1 MKPRRFLLSYL
12 TRLMLATG
20 SSLALLLLSTAVL
33 WAAPTTSSIPLD
45 FAPGVLTT
53 DSVNNR
59 IYVVDQGNLQIR
71 VIDGATGSLLP
82 NSFSADIPLG
92 GILAVD
98 GVRHRLFVSYL
109 CSGCPGY
116 VVQVFDIDTY
126 QEVSRVSLAN
136 GAAGMVIN
144 PDNGRL
150 YVAIEGSREVWVLYP
165 DNAGGY
171 SLGNIIT
178 GFGDKPNGVTYDRL
192 HQRLYVSIHHANEVA
207 VVDTSTETLINTV
220 PVLAG
225 NPMSVAVNPNNRHV
239 YVGQNLGNRI
249 SVVDGATETA
259 LPDISVG
266 DGPVLVD
273 VDPTTSRVFVG
284 LREAQSVGIVD
295 GNTDT
300 FLSPLLPIYGAPIS
314 VSVNTIDH
322 CAYVSVNSYIGQ
334 KSIFKVCDDM
344 QGPRLARWEPTT
356 ALPKP
361 SAVAGLTGKELT
373 IVNGR
378 AYVFEG
384 QNATGSKLLT
394 NVYFSAINA
403 DGSLGPWAPTTPLP
417 KPYFDY
423 ATVAIGNH
431 VYLITGANGSMDVYY
446 APIFADGSV
455 GQWIPTVP
463 LDPSRQ
469 TFAAA
474 AYGNFLY
481 VSGGNSGGTID
492 RVTYT
497 SVNPDGSLNPWQ
509 NTTALPEPIQSHTMV
524 ATRGRL
530 YVVAPSNR
538 VYYAAIQPDG
548 TVGPWTATSPLP
560 APMYGYSSF
569 ELNGYLYTVGGNLG
583 TSYYAEI
590 LADGSLA
597 AWQPTTA
604 LPATRL
610 YTRAGAY
617 KNFVYVAGG
626 YDGTIFFKSVF
637 YSRLAAKVGGSVS
650 GLQISTESCVN
661 NTTMQTVNMAN
672 PTPVWNCEAAG
683 LAVNSKDSIRMTVTG
698 SADRS
703 ASVGGSATGLLLTS
717 VRCINDTTRQ
727 ALTIDMKNLP
737 PAWNCEAAGLQVNAR
752 DSIRMNINGSA
763 E

>member
-1 MKPRRFLLSYL
+1 
-12 TRLMLATG
+12 
-20 SSLALLLLSTAVL
+20 
-33 WAAPTTSSIPLD
+33 
-45 FAPGVLTT
+45 
-53 DSVNNR
+53 
-59 IYVVDQGNLQIR
+59 
-71 VIDGATGSLLP
+71 
-82 NSFSADIPLG
+82 
-92 GILAVD
+92 
-98 GVRHRLFVSYL
+98 
-109 CSGCPGY
+109 
-116 VVQVFDIDTY
+116 
-126 QEVSRVSLAN
+126 
-136 GAAGMVIN
+136 
-144 PDNGRL
+144 
-150 YVAIEGSREVWVLYP
+150 
-165 DNAGGY
+165 
-171 SLGNIIT
+171 
-178 GFGDKPNGVTYDRL
+178 
-192 HQRLYVSIHHANEVA
+192 
-207 VVDTSTETLINTV
+207 
-220 PVLAG
+220 
-225 NPMSVAVNPNNRHV
+225 
-239 YVGQNLGNRI
+239 
-249 SVVDGATETA
+249 
-259 LPDISVG
+259 
-266 DGPVLVD
+266 
-273 VDPTTSRVFVG
+273 
-284 LREAQSVGIVD
+284 
-295 GNTDT
+295 
-300 FLSPLLPIYGAPIS
+300 
-314 VSVNTIDH
+314 
-322 CAYVSVNSYIGQ
+322 
-334 KSIFKVCDDM
+334 
-344 QGPRLARWEPTT
+344 
-356 ALPKP
+356 
-361 SAVAGLTGKELT
+361 
-373 IVNGR
+373 
-378 AYVFEG
+378 
-384 QNATGSKLLT
+384 
-394 NVYFSAINA
+394 
-403 DGSLGPWAPTTPLP
+403 
-417 KPYFDY
+417 
-423 ATVAIGNH
+423 
-431 VYLITGANGSMDVYY
+431 
-446 APIFADGSV
+446 
-455 GQWIPTVP
+455 
-463 LDPSRQ
+463 
-469 TFAAA
+469 
-474 AYGNFLY
+474 
-481 VSGGNSGGTID
+481 
-492 RVTYT
+492 
-497 SVNPDGSLNPWQ
+497 
-509 NTTALPEPIQSHTMV
+509 MV